1 MQSKPLSYDRFNLV
15 IQLSI
20 VLGSLT
26 NLYIIILLIYI
37 DASSVIISPIA
48 GTLIFIF
55 SFSLLK
61 FNKINAKI
69 CYLIIAYT
77 IAIEIVIHSCFLGWN
92 SGFYY
97 FMFLLPTVF
106 ILNATWKT
114 WMLIFFNCTII
125 LLTTA
130 LKIYLSN
137 YSEIHPLDASSLEYI
152 SLINLTGTG
161 TVLILIMVYFSR
173 TISFK
178 DNALIQVNAELEIQ
192 NKEIF
197 EQYKHLQ
204 LLMKEMHHR
213 VKNNLQIISS
223 LMSLQERSVKDKDV
237 IAVLN
242 ESKRRVEAIALIHQK
257 LYQNENEYQV
267 DFKSYLEEIM
277 SNQQLI
283 NKKVRC
289 KVKSEGIMLD
299 LDTAVPLG
307 IIISEMITN
316 AHKHAYKNIE
326 KPTLITTLSRVDD
339 NYQIIIR
346 DNGIGLPKDFNM
358 YETKSLGFEI
368 ITALADQIEA
378 NIEFSNSPGAQF
390 SIKFKNKTSIIA

>member
-178 DNALIQVNAELEIQ
+178 DKALIQVNAELEIQ

>member
-178 DNALIQVNAELEIQ
+178 DKAPIQVNAELEIQ

-378 NIEFSNSPGAQF
+378 NIEFSNSPGGQF

>member
-1 MQSKPLSYDRFNLV
+1 VQSKQLSYDRFNLV
-15 IQLSI
+15 MQLSI

-26 NLYIIILLIYI
+26 NLYIIILLIYL
-37 DASSVIISPIA
+37 DASSVIISPIVS
-48 GTLIFIF
+48 TLIFIS
-55 SFSLLK
+55 SFLLLK
-61 FNKINAKI
+61 FNKINSKI
-69 CYLIIAYT
+69 CCLIIAYT

-137 YSEIHPLDASSLEYI
+137 YSEIHPLDDTSLEYI

-161 TVLILIMVYFSR
+161 AVLILIMVYFSR

-178 DNALIQVNAELEIQ
+178 DKAIIKVNAELEIQ

-204 LLMKEMHHR
+204 LLMKEIHHR

-277 SNQQLI
+277 NNQQLI

-289 KVKSEGIMLD
+289 KVKSEEIMLD

-307 IIISEMITN
+307 LIISEMITN
-316 AHKHAYKNIE
+316 ALKHAYNNIE
-326 KPTLITTLSRVDD
+326 KPTLTTTLSRIEDD
-339 NYQIIIR
+339 YQIIIR
-346 DNGIGLPKDFNM
+346 DNGVGLPKDFNM
-358 YETKSLGFEI
+358 YQTTSLGFEI
-368 ITALADQIEA
+368 ITALADQIDA

-390 SIKFKNKTSIIA
+390 SIKFKNKTSLIA

>member
-125 LLTTA
+125 LLTSA

>member
-1 MQSKPLSYDRFNLV
+1 
-15 IQLSI
+15 
-20 VLGSLT
+20 
-26 NLYIIILLIYI
+26 
-37 DASSVIISPIA
+37 
-48 GTLIFIF
+48 
-55 SFSLLK
+55 
-61 FNKINAKI
+61 
-69 CYLIIAYT
+69 
-77 IAIEIVIHSCFLGWN
+77 
-92 SGFYY
+92 
-97 FMFLLPTVF
+97 MFLLPTVF

-125 LLTTA
+125 LLTSA

-346 DNGIGLPKDFNM
+346 DNGIGLPKDFNI

-390 SIKFKNKTSIIA
+390 SIKFKNRTSIIA

>member
-125 LLTTA
+125 LLTSA

-178 DNALIQVNAELEIQ
+178 DKALIQVNAELEIQ